1 MTLSFLSV
9 AFLGFGGLTLWSAAF
24 MWRHRHALS
33 TNPTLTEHLARVL
46 MPIALAV
53 GGLAWTMMGV
63 VMLWYPADRF
73 GYIHPP
79 DGSIAGTAE
88 NVAILMM
95 AASFALFFAWM
106 VAYQTI
112 QRRGRGDGHE
122 GHRAL

>member
-1 MTLSFLSV
+1 MTVSFLSV
-9 AFLGFGGLTLWSAAF
+9 AFLGFGGLTLWSAVY

-33 TNPTLTEHLARVL
+33 SYPTLAGRLARVL
-46 MPIALAV
+46 VPSALAA
-53 GGLAWTMMGV
+53 GGLAWTVMGV

-73 GYIHPP
+73 GHIHPP
-79 DGSIAGTAE
+79 DGSIADAAE

-112 QRRGRGDGHE
+112 QRRGRGNGRE
-122 GHRAL
+122 GRGTM